1 MSDDYAGFW
10 LRVVAF
16 IIDSI
21 VLSVLYLLVIIPLYD
36 FLHPPAV
43 FDPDSAMQGPT
54 LFQQVLTPDVSQLVL
69 ILVGIMYY
77 AIMEASRH
85 QASLGKLALELKV
98 TDADGRRL
106 SLSKS
111 VLRNA
116 SKLLSASLLLL
127 GYLAA
132 AFTRRKQALHDLI
145 AGAIVLKR

>member
-21 VLSVLYLLVIIPLYD
+21 VLSVLYLLLILPLYD
-36 FLHPPAV
+36 YLVPQPAIDTG
-43 FDPDSAMQGPT
+43 FTTQGTT
-54 LFQQVLTPDVSQLVL
+54 LVQQIWMPDVSQVVL
-69 ILVGIMYY
+69 LLVGIAYY
-77 AIMEASRH
+77 AVMEASRH

-98 TDADGRRL
+98 TDAAGDRL
-106 SLSKS
+106 SLSRS

-116 SKLLSASLLLL
+116 SKLISALLLMA

-132 AFTRRKQALHDLI
+132 AFTRRKQAIHDLI
-145 AGAIVLKR
+145 AGALVLKR